1 MTTVKVSLRSREKWM
16 LANQPALAVVD
27 ICGRGYAV
35 LGMAGPAEL
44 VAEVGKYLD
53 GHPYVI
59 KPVGMTSH
67 DVVSARRLTG
77 MRRIGHT
84 GTLDPGAAGVL
95 VVCLGRATRLVEY
108 LVGYDKRYRVEITFG
123 QATDT
128 MDGEGQVIASGDAS
142 SIDEQALRRV
152 AMDFTGQLRQVPPR
166 YSAVKVA
173 GQPAYR
179 RARRGE
185 PVELP
190 VRQVRV
196 DELRALGLEH
206 ARALMRCASG
216 TFAFPVPRMGGAYCP
231 AHVIFGALEV
241 DYFHFHS
248 PNVSGTGTAGSGK
261 AGGSVCR
268 SGEACALL
276 AAAVNQAE
284 AEQIC
289 HGCLPGRINGWT
301 IGVEDANCGRLH
313 SLLSRGAGGAE
324 AGKAVKRT

>member
-1 MTTVKVSLRSREKWM
+1 
-16 LANQPALAVVD
+16 
-27 ICGRGYAV
+27 
-35 LGMAGPAEL
+35 
-44 VAEVGKYLD
+44 
-53 GHPYVI
+53 
-59 KPVGMTSH
+59 MTSH
-67 DVVSARRLTG
+67 DVVSYLRRLTG

-196 DELRALGLEH
+196 DELRVLRFWPGEH
-206 ARALMRCASG
+206 ARALLDVRCASG
-216 TFAFPVPRMGGAYCP
+216 TFVRSLCHDMGEALGCP
-231 AHVIFGALEV
+231 AHMSFLVRLEV
-241 DYFHFHS
+241 GPFPIS
-248 PNVSGTGTAGSGK
+248 TAQTLAELAQLGPERL
-261 AGGSVCR
+261 AEVFVDV
-268 SGEACALL
+268 GEALPHLPAV
-276 AAAVNQAE
+276 AVNQAE

-289 HGCLPGRINGWT
+289 HGRFLPWAGLTDGQLVR
-301 IGVEDANCGRLH
+301 VEDANQGRLLAIARYH
-313 SLLSRGAGGAE
+313 GAQ
-324 AGKAVKRT
+324 AVLKPEKVLC